1 MEVAHGRDT
10 AVPADVRHR
19 RVRGHRGCRMGG
31 GRMTVEPWTLIV
43 CRRLR
48 SGRTEQVR
56 IERFRDERDMD
67 LFIERYVGVGGVAQ
81 VERYHSTRVCRIVV
95 ASV

>member
-1 MEVAHGRDT
+1 
-10 AVPADVRHR
+10 
-19 RVRGHRGCRMGG
+19 MGG
-31 GRMTVEPWTLIV
+31 GRMTVEPWTLVV

-67 LFIERYVGVGGVAQ
+67 LFIERYVGAGGVAQ